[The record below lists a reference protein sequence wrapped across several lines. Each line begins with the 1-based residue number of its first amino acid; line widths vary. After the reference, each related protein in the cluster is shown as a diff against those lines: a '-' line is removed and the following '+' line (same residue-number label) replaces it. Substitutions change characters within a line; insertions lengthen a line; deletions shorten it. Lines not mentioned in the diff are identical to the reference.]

1 MKSGENQEPKLSE
14 RNPISQASTPGS
26 GRHPPLKPNLG
37 GGSSRR
43 GSKEDSF
50 RRNEKAYKMAQDQI
64 LYQITEADEFEAAR
78 ISRQGNS
85 FMKIHPDFG
94 EGGAS
99 NTNSTKEIIGKGG
112 FFSQPQKPDIKP
124 KRKSKNRVHPMKKG
138 SYEEAPVIVE
148 EGTLES
154 KNDTSTPTPSPPKVV
169 RGRGKAPKDKKVIN
183 FAVLNDNSL
192 VGDAPT
198 EAAELTAL
206 RRSKLETTTGNKS
219 LRPGPL
225 NSEDLTGTD
234 SSNTQEMEVTKH
246 RRHQSN
252 QKASTKPSNKV
263 GAKPRD
269 SASMGSNRVSA
280 FQKSLITFEGPKI

>member
-1 MKSGENQEPKLSE
+1 
-14 RNPISQASTPGS
+14 
-26 GRHPPLKPNLG
+26 
-37 GGSSRR
+37 
-43 GSKEDSF
+43 
-50 RRNEKAYKMAQDQI
+50 
-64 LYQITEADEFEAAR
+64 
-78 ISRQGNS
+78 
-85 FMKIHPDFG
+85 
-94 EGGAS
+94 
-99 NTNSTKEIIGKGG
+99 
-112 FFSQPQKPDIKP
+112 
-124 KRKSKNRVHPMKKG
+124 MKKG

-246 RRHQSN
+246 RRH
-252 QKASTKPSNKV
+252 
-263 GAKPRD
+263 
-269 SASMGSNRVSA
+269 
-280 FQKSLITFEGPKI
+280 